1 MASSQPNQ
9 DEQAW
14 ERRLAKRTDT
24 VNMMKELEVY
34 RLMTSV
40 SEAHP
45 DAVGEVPRTPDPRD
59 RSLSK
64 RQWEDKVFKWKKD
77 MYTYCEDHGYQVHR
91 PAPRDVDAE

>member
-14 ERRLAKRTDT
+14 ERRLAKRTDA
-24 VNMMKELEVY
+24 VNRMKQLEIY
-34 RLMTSV
+34 RLM
-40 SEAHP
+40 SEA
-45 DAVGEVPRTPDPRD
+45 DDGGAPRTPDPRD

-64 RQWEDKVFKWKKD
+64 RQWEDNVFKWKKD

-91 PAPRDVDAE
+91 VDAE